1 MCYVLDRYW
10 CSREHDFDAQE
21 HLLLPPFVAIMAC
34 GDLCCHFAE
43 KCLGSHDGTAMH
55 RSHDYFCVA
64 DAYTGSERRIPVCAT
79 AKVLLTRM
87 GLHKYEMT
95 ISWVYSKRPGRTWKQ
110 TICAKPQ
117 IHIKDE
123 RVKQPQIDASTSPGD
138 VSKKVVDRGARGR
151 PRKRQ
156 PKVLQKR
163 GRPKKAQALLPLNS
177 VQKARRG
184 RPKLMGLKKGLGKR
198 QRRGRPRK
206 MQRYSAKKHTDS
218 KRN

>member
-1 MCYVLDRYW
+1 
-10 CSREHDFDAQE
+10 
-21 HLLLPPFVAIMAC
+21 
-34 GDLCCHFAE
+34 
-43 KCLGSHDGTAMH
+43 MH

-117 IHIKDE
+117 IHIKDG

-184 RPKLMGLKKGLGKR
+184 RPKLMGLKKDLGKR

-206 MQRYSAKKHTDS
+206 MQRYIAKKHTDS
-218 KRN
+218 KRNWTPTPPCRRVAAIRQIDTCSTFIAKVAYADSAVIGFAYCIEGVVNAIL